1 MKKGTIFGTIFVAI
15 ISVVATENAPA
26 FANPIFDGW
35 YADPQIRRF
44 GDMYW
49 VFPTASTSFVAQ
61 TQFDA
66 FSSCDMKE
74 WTKHAAVLKAG
85 DVAWAHSCMWAPD
98 VHERDGKY
106 YLFFS
111 ANNAYPADGSRTG
124 TVVRAFGDAKYGGIG
139 VAVAE
144 KPDGPYR
151 DLLGRPLIDH
161 FWSGAQPI
169 DQYVFEYNG
178 GWYMIYGGWGRCNL
192 VRLSDDFK
200 SLLPFEDGAM
210 WRDFTPKGYVEGSV
224 LFERK
229 GRWYFMYSSGSWT
242 LDDYCVCYSVGDS
255 PFGPFTFK
263 GKVLGVQR
271 PLATGAGHHSVICV
285 PGTDDWLICYHRRPV
300 PNEGR
305 DHRVVCVDRMEFD
318 EAGDIKPVVMTK

>member
-1 MKKGTIFGTIFVAI
+1 MRTLVGTVFAVI
-15 ISVVATENAPA
+15 ISVMAAENAPA
-26 FANPIFDGW
+26 FDNPIFDGW

-49 VFPTASTSFVAQ
+49 VFPTASTSFVEQ

-74 WTKHAAVLKAG
+74 WTKHAAVLKTG

-98 VHERDGKY
+98 VHERDGRY

-139 VAVAE
+139 VAVSE
-144 KPDGPYR
+144 KPEGPYR
-151 DLLGRPLIDH
+151 DLLGHPLIDH
-161 FWSGAQPI
+161 FWNGAQPI
-169 DQYVFEYNG
+169 DQYVFEYKG

-210 WRDFTPKGYVEGSV
+210 WRDFTPTGYVEGSV

-242 LDDYCVCYSVGDS
+242 LDNYCVCYSVGDS

-271 PLATGAGHHSVICV
+271 LLATGAGHHSVICV
-285 PGTDDWLICYHRRPV
+285 PGTDDWLICYHRRPI
-300 PNEGR
+300 PNKGR

-318 EAGDIKPVVMTK
+318 EAGEIKPVVMTK

>member
-1 MKKGTIFGTIFVAI
+1 M
-15 ISVVATENAPA
+15 
-26 FANPIFDGW
+26 
-35 YADPQIRRF
+35 
-44 GDMYW
+44 
-49 VFPTASTSFVAQ
+49 
-61 TQFDA
+61 
-66 FSSCDMKE
+66 
-74 WTKHAAVLKAG
+74 
-85 DVAWAHSCMWAPD
+85 
-98 VHERDGKY
+98 
-106 YLFFS
+106 
-111 ANNAYPADGSRTG
+111 
-124 TVVRAFGDAKYGGIG
+124 VRAFGDAKYGGIG

-161 FWSGAQPI
+161 FWNGAQPI
-169 DQYVFEYNG
+169 DQYVFE
-178 GWYMIYGGWGRCNL
+178 C
-192 VRLSDDFK
+192 
-200 SLLPFEDGAM
+200 
-210 WRDFTPKGYVEGSV
+210 
-224 LFERK
+224 K

-271 PLATGAGHHSVICV
+271 PIATGAGHHSVICV